1 MHRNPE
7 KVSDVLSLVHKLL
20 DAGKPKEAVELI
32 RRFGTG
38 SSELSNAF
46 GVSLMR
52 SGEIAKAIEVY
63 RNLVINESG
72 VCLKRDAPTL
82 FKTNFATA
90 LLLAKNISGC
100 LSVLQ
105 EINDERDAGVTRL
118 RAAITRWKQ
127 SLTWRQRLWF
137 KLYGDASDKAVPLD
151 FQPGELFETPEL
163 RPAA

>member
-7 KVSDVLSLVHKLL
+7 KVSEVLALVQKLL

-38 SSELSNAF
+38 SPEVSNAY

-52 SGEIAKAIEVY
+52 AGEIAKAIEVY
-63 RNLVINESG
+63 RNLVISESG
-72 VCLKRDAPTL
+72 VCLKINAPTL

-90 LLLAKNISGC
+90 LLLAKNVSGC

-105 EINDERDAGVTRL
+105 EINDEQNAAVMRL
-118 RAAITRWKQ
+118 RAAITRWRQ
-127 SLTWRQRLWF
+127 SLTWWQRLWF
-137 KLYGDASDKAVPLD
+137 ELSGEAPDQAVPLD
-151 FQPGELFETPEL
+151 FQPGELFDTREL